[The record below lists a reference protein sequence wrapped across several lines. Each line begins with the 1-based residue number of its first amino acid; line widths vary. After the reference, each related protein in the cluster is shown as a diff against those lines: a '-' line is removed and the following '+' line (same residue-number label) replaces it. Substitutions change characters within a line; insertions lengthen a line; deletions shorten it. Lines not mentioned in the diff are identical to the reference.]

1 MDGIIMYKINFHHP
15 IHIHFIGIGG
25 ISMSGLAEIL
35 LQEGFPISGSDAK
48 ESELTHKLSGLG
60 ASIYYGQ
67 SAENIKEDIQLVV
80 YTAAIHP
87 DNPEWKEAQRLG
99 LPLLSRAELLGQI
112 MDNYK
117 ISIGVSATHG
127 KTTTTS
133 MITQIL
139 LAEHADP
146 TVSVGGIL
154 ESIGGNIRV
163 GSSDVFLTEA
173 CEYTNSFLKLNPRY
187 ALILNIEEDHM
198 DFFKDLE
205 DIRNSFREFARK
217 VPKDGKVIINGE
229 ITDFQEITDGAQG
242 QIITFGLAPSNE
254 YYADDIQFHAQ
265 RFTTFSLMHKNQ
277 SLGTIKLHTPGTHNV
292 LNAVAAAAF
301 ALELN
306 ISFDVI
312 AEAFHD
318 FKAPNRRFQYK
329 GTLNNVAI
337 YDDYAHHPQEITAA
351 LEAAKTYPHERI
363 ICVFQPHTYTRTQ
376 KFLKEFAVSL
386 SKADI
391 VVLADI
397 YAAREKNTLGIS
409 SADLLQE
416 LKKLGSECYYFPDFD
431 EIENFLL
438 EKCMNGDML
447 ITMGAGDILQVGEH
461 LLGQ

>member
-1 MDGIIMYKINFHHP
+1 MYKINFHHP

-48 ESELTHKLSGLG
+48 ESELTHKLEGLG

-67 SAENIKEDIQLVV
+67 CADNIKKGTQLVV

-87 DNPEWKEAQRLG
+87 DNPEFKEVLRRNI
-99 LPLLSRAELLGQI
+99 PLLTRAELLGQI
-112 MDNYK
+112 MDNYEV
-117 ISIGVSATHG
+117 SIGVSATHG

-139 LAEHADP
+139 LAADADP

-163 GSSDVFLTEA
+163 GASNVFLTEA

-198 DFFKDLE
+198 DFFKDLA
-205 DIRNSFREFARK
+205 DIRNSFREFAQK
-217 VPKDGKVIINGE
+217 VPEDGKVIINGE
-229 ITDFQEITDGAQG
+229 IPDVPEITSSTKG
-242 QIITFGLAPSNE
+242 QVVTFGLAPSNE

-265 RFTTFSLMHKNQ
+265 RFTTFSLIHENE
-277 SLGTIKLHTPGTHNV
+277 SLGTLKIHVPGTHNV

-301 ALELN
+301 ALELG
-306 ISFDVI
+306 IDFPVI
-312 AEAFHD
+312 AKAFDD
-318 FKAPNRRFQYK
+318 FKAPGRRFEYK
-329 GTLNNVAI
+329 GALNGIAI
-337 YDDYAHHPQEITAA
+337 YDDYAHHPKEVTVT
-351 LEAAKTYPHERI
+351 LEAAKKYPCQRI
-363 ICVFQPHTYTRTQ
+363 VCVFQPHTYTRTQ

-386 SKADI
+386 AQADV

-397 YAAREKNTLGIS
+397 YAAREKNTIGIS
-409 SADLLQE
+409 SADLLKE
-416 LKKLGSECYYFPDFD
+416 LEKLGAECYYFPSFD

-438 EKCMNGDML
+438 EKCINGDML